1 MTREEP
7 DGAGLVSR
15 HEHALHVQPAGDQ
28 EVRPI
33 GSGGDSPA
41 AKLPLDDP
49 SREGMKLFADL
60 TWVADQPRR
69 LRAPRPGTVAREVVT
84 GVDRDLHACRTA
96 GRETENGKHH
106 EKRREAQPGSSSFES
121 TEGHDGLEDAD
132 HCHTEGCARE
142 ERVGRKDTAESMLAK
157 LAVTF
162 PPLALSPALALSL
175 LLVGCAGESGP
186 RERTVLAGPG
196 QQVSLILPLNVS
208 AVLPGELE
216 PYEPIV
222 WEEFQTYLRARGK
235 ELKTLSRRTARR
247 LWLESIREVRA
258 PTGARA
264 GSAPGFDEAASVM
277 ARKLAERANFA
288 VMIVPSLFVRE
299 ATLKG
304 RSASWDGVQRRVP
317 FSTTGLGARKLAET
331 PLVGVAPAGSLHV
344 AIFDTEGTKVHDA
357 LGGLEVLW
365 GVRAVGANLSGEPSF
380 KLVPRNDLFENR
392 EHVREAVEVAFD
404 PFVPREQP

>member
-1 MTREEP
+1 
-7 DGAGLVSR
+7 
-15 HEHALHVQPAGDQ
+15 
-28 EVRPI
+28 
-33 GSGGDSPA
+33 
-41 AKLPLDDP
+41 
-49 SREGMKLFADL
+49 
-60 TWVADQPRR
+60 
-69 LRAPRPGTVAREVVT
+69 
-84 GVDRDLHACRTA
+84 
-96 GRETENGKHH
+96 
-106 EKRREAQPGSSSFES
+106 
-121 TEGHDGLEDAD
+121 
-132 HCHTEGCARE
+132 
-142 ERVGRKDTAESMLAK
+142 MLAK

-304 RSASWDGVQRRVP
+304 RSASWDGVERRVP
-317 FSTTGLGARKLAET
+317 FSTTGLGARELAET

-357 LGGLEVLW
+357 LGGLEVLR